1 MPVRN
6 ISRAHEKEY
15 RIRGD
20 CESMKSHRESVTV
33 FELDHSQ
40 NEGVKKADT
49 LKNTG
54 GIGGPSEIEGISPI
68 RALIA
73 KTKDI
78 KNRDLI
84 VDEG

>member
-1 MPVRN
+1 MPLRN
-6 ISRAHEKEY
+6 IGRAHEKEY
-15 RIRGD
+15 RIRADG
-20 CESMKSHRESVTV
+20 ENMKSDRQSLTV

-49 LKNTG
+49 FKNTG
-54 GIGGPSEIEGISPI
+54 GIGGPREIEGISPI

-78 KNRDLI
+78 KNGVLI